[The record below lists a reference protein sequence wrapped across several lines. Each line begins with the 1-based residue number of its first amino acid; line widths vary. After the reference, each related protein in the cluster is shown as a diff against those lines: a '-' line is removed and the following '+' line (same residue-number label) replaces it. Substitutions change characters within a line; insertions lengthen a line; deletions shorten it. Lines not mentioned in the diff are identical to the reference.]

1 MDVTKALPKEI
12 EFSRDGMEFTAEF
25 HYPWLPAR
33 CNICEKWGHT
43 ERVCVK
49 NKKEYKQSEGSSVRK
64 SPKVKKDTREVG
76 VKNISNILEE
86 EILKDGGELI
96 MKKNEEANVVNG
108 NEVCAN
114 AWLAVPPDKVGH
126 SQSNSPQNKLEEVLI
141 SESKFSVLSLD
152 EAEEGE
158 ILPVVPTV
166 VEEEDPGVS
175 YDVLECDLMEDK
187 LLADCDKLKGRVVL
201 QRGGKRVQKPKAQDA
216 NLLSTRSSR
225 RKN

>member
-1 MDVTKALPKEI
+1 
-12 EFSRDGMEFTAEF
+12 MEA
-25 HYPWLPAR
+25 
-33 CNICEKWGHT
+33 
-43 ERVCVK
+43 
-49 NKKEYKQSEGSSVRK
+49 
-64 SPKVKKDTREVG
+64 D
-76 VKNISNILEE
+76 
-86 EILKDGGELI
+86 
-96 MKKNEEANVVNG
+96 VVNG

-152 EAEEGE
+152 EAEEWE
-158 ILPVVPTV
+158 ILPVVPQV